1 MYDIPTFKAA
11 LKTRISKSRY
21 DHSIRVSQE
30 AVKLAEHHGANP
42 MQAKVA
48 GLLHDVCKGREKV
61 AMERYADAI
70 DRTDAR
76 FLTLPTRHAPLAALV
91 LQEEFGIQDK
101 AILEAVACH
110 TTGRED
116 MTLLDKIIFIA
127 DAIEPERNYPT
138 VKKLRKLA
146 YKDLDKAVLKSL
158 SDTLV
163 LLIDKNA
170 EIEPDTVLARNS
182 LIQNGVKYVK

>member
-1 MYDIPTFKAA
+1 MYDIPTLKTA

-21 DHSIRVSQE
+21 DHSVRVSQE
-30 AVKLAEHHGANP
+30 AVKLAEHHGVDP
-42 MQAKVA
+42 IQAQVA
-48 GLLHDVCKGREKV
+48 GLMHDVCKGREKV
-61 AMERYADAI
+61 ALERYGDSI

-76 FLTLPTRHAPLAALV
+76 FLTLPTRHAPLAAMV
-91 LQEEFGIQDK
+91 LREEFGIEDEE
-101 AILEAVACH
+101 ILEAVACH
-110 TTGRED
+110 TTGREN

-146 YKDLDKAVLKSL
+146 YKNLDQAILKSL

-163 LLIDKNA
+163 HLIDKNV

-182 LIQNGVKYVK
+182 LIQNGVKYVR